1 VKNGWGKGC
10 HFPFT
15 FLTNGE
21 AESLREVIIVGGG
34 PVGSYTAAL
43 LSKRGFDVLIL
54 ERNPAVGQRVVCTGL
69 VGMEAFD
76 RFQLPR
82 GAVVNQVGDV
92 TFFSPSGI
100 RFCYKPDGPAAY
112 VLDRHRFDRDMA
124 DMALSF
130 GAELRC
136 NTLTTDMRIREDG
149 VTVEVEANGG
159 RAELRAKMAVVACGF
174 NPELTQKVGLGRPRE
189 FLRGAEAEVEMDGVG
204 ETEIYVGR
212 SIAPGSFAWVLPI
225 NAGRAK
231 IGMTTRENADHFLR
245 SFLNKPVIRHRIK
258 RHNPRINVEM
268 IPITPIEKSF
278 RERVLAVGEAAG
290 QVKSTTCGGIYYGLI
305 SAEFAVE
312 TVEAAFSR
320 SRFDNEFLR
329 TYERRW
335 RRELGGEL
343 EIGYRLRQIFS
354 RIRDRQ
360 IDRLFEILNS
370 DGIAPLIHSKARFDW
385 HKDLI
390 LMLSRHMIFG
400 KYLQP
405 ISVCA
410 KRFGE

>member
-1 VKNGWGKGC
+1 MKSEGC
-10 HFPFT
+10 YFPFT
-15 FLTNGE
+15 FITNGE
-21 AESLREVIIVGGG
+21 AESLRDVIIVGGG
-34 PVGSYTAAL
+34 PVGSYAALL
-43 LSKRGFDVLIL
+43 LSKRGFDVLVL
-54 ERNPAVGQRVVCTGL
+54 ERNPSVGQRVVCTGL

-76 RFQLPR
+76 RFHLPR
-82 GAVVNQVGDV
+82 GAVVKQVGDV

-100 RFCYKPDGPAAY
+100 RFSYRPDGPTAF

-124 DMALSF
+124 DMALSY

-136 NTLTTDMRIREDG
+136 NTLVTDVRIREDG
-149 VTVEVEANGG
+149 VTVEVEGAGG
-159 RAELRAKMAVVACGF
+159 RTEFRAKMAVVACGF
-174 NPELTQKVGLGRPRE
+174 NPELTQKMGLGRPRE
-189 FLRGAEAEVEMDGVG
+189 VLQGAEAELDVDGMG

-212 SIAPGSFAWVLPI
+212 RIAPGSFAWVLPI
-225 NAGRAK
+225 NAGKAK
-231 IGMTTRENADHFLR
+231 IGITTPENADLFLR

-258 RHNPRINVEM
+258 SHNPRINVEV
-268 IPITPIEKSF
+268 IPITPIERSF
-278 RERVLAVGEAAG
+278 TERVLVVGEAAG

-305 SAEFAVE
+305 SAQFAVE
-312 TVEAAFSR
+312 TIGEAFSR

-354 RIRDRQ
+354 GIRDRQ

-370 DGIAPLIHSKARFDW
+370 DGIATLIHARARFDW

-405 ISVCA
+405 ISVLA
-410 KRFGE
+410 KGFGE